1 MKRSEILWLA
11 FEKFAIFFSF
21 MVTFTLVMIL
31 LVVGYALWQ
40 NRAMLTALRDGLVC
54 DTVGGVNTLMVD
66 FESAVITRTIS
77 IHKDIPVRF
86 DVPLDKNLTVQ
97 LTDDVSI
104 NRPTSFVLP
113 AGGGQ
118 INGRVYLEL
127 PQGQDLP
134 VHMQTT
140 VEVSQTLPVQMDVNV
155 AIPLN
160 ETELG
165 DVIAQLKDLLEPLQL
180 EKLEKT
186 LGCSSP

>member
-1 MKRSEILWLA
+1 MKRSDMLWLA

-40 NRAMLTALRDGLVC
+40 NRAVLASLRDGLVC
-54 DTVGGVNTLMVD
+54 DTVGGVNTLMLD

-77 IHKDIPVRF
+77 IQKDIPVRF
-86 DVPLDKNLTVQ
+86 DVPLDKNLHVQ
-97 LTDDVSI
+97 LTEDVSL
-104 NRPTSFVLP
+104 NRPTSFVFP
-113 AGGGQ
+113 GGGGQ
-118 INGRVYLEL
+118 INGRVYLVL

-140 VEVSQTLPVQMDVNV
+140 VEVSETLPVQMDVDV

-165 DVIAQLKDLLEPLQL
+165 DVIGQLKELLEPLQL
-180 EKLEKT
+180 ERLERT
-186 LGCSSP
+186 LGCPPP

>member
-21 MVTFTLVMIL
+21 MVTFTLVMVL